1 MFNEKTYSQKMDKT
15 IEVFQKELTSLR
27 TGRANSSMLDLVK
40 VDVYGQAMPLNQVS
54 SITTPDARTINIQVW
69 DLNNVPLVDTAIKK
83 SELGLNPQIDGQLI
97 RLPVPDLNEERR
109 TEIKKLIKS
118 MGEKC
123 KISIRN
129 IRREA
134 NDELKSLLKDKDL
147 GEDDEKKFVHNGYG
161 LERKELMYNDFIVIG
176 PKNDP
181 ENLRLKDN
189 IKDWR
194 QEFFYEHAII
204 KNKEFIPASEALVRK
219 EIKYIFW
226 PDFNTEELYDL
237 KNDPLEENNVV
248 KSESYQELL
257 NQLRVQFKKLKSE
270 AR

>member
-27 TGRANSSMLDLVK
+27 TGRANASMLDLVK

-54 SITTPDARTINIQVW
+54 SITTPDSRTINIQVW

-134 NDELKSLLKDKDL
+134 NDDLKSLVKDKIIS
-147 GEDDEKKFVHNGYG
+147 EDDEKINEKLVQSFTDEHIKIIDTKV
-161 LERKELMYNDFIVIG
+161 EAKE
-176 PKNDP
+176 
-181 ENLRLKDN
+181 
-189 IKDWR
+189 
-194 QEFFYEHAII
+194 
-204 KNKEFIPASEALVRK
+204 K
-219 EIKYIFW
+219 EIMTI
-226 PDFNTEELYDL
+226 
-237 KNDPLEENNVV
+237 
-248 KSESYQELL
+248 
-257 NQLRVQFKKLKSE
+257 
-270 AR
+270 